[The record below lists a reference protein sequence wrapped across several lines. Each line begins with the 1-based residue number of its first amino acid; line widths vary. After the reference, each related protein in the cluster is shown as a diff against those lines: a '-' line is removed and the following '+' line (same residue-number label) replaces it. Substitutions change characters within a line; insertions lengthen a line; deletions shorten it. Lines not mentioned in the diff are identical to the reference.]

1 MGDITPEQLGALMD
15 HLLGD
20 LPAKGAPQPG
30 DATLNLNGGI
40 TVVPFETPQSVIIF
54 GQKGLKLTDPD
65 YYSAF
70 VLNQIIGGSGFTAR
84 LMNEVRE
91 KRGLTYGV
99 SSSLMSM
106 DHAQTW
112 QGGLASDNRKAAEA
126 IKVIR
131 DVWSGVAKTGV
142 TEAELDAAKT
152 YMTGSYPLRFDGND
166 NIASILVGMQMEG
179 LPIDYVSH
187 RNEKIEAVTLA
198 DVNRVAG
205 TLMTPD
211 KLTFVV
217 VGKPEGVTTRP

>member
-1 MGDITPEQLGALMD
+1 
-15 HLLGD
+15 
-20 LPAKGAPQPG
+20 
-30 DATLNLNGGI
+30 
-40 TVVPFETPQSVIIF
+40 
-54 GQKGLKLTDPD
+54 
-65 YYSAF
+65 
-70 VLNQIIGGSGFTAR
+70 
-84 LMNEVRE
+84 
-91 KRGLTYGV
+91 
-99 SSSLMSM
+99 M

-131 DVWSGVAKTGV
+131 EVRAGVAKDGV

-187 RNEKIEAVTLA
+187 RNAKIEAVASA

-217 VGKPEGVTTRP
+217 VGKPDGVTTGP